1 MTLKMGMRT
10 YEFLFRERK
19 ETLMREHEADI
30 RHEWK

>member
-1 MTLKMGMRT
+1 MTSKMGMRI

-19 ETLMREHEADI
+19 ETSTREHEADI